1 MDQQPQHDNGGGG
14 ELCTLADVAQL
25 LRVPP
30 ATLRYWRH
38 LGTGPHSF
46 RIGRHVRYY
55 RGDVDAW
62 LEKQRGQSTD
72 VQGQGRPV
80 TPEG

>member
-1 MDQQPQHDNGGGG
+1 MNPQPGSEDNDRS
-14 ELCTLADVAQL
+14 ELFTLADVAEL

-38 LGTGPHSF
+38 LGTGPRSF

-55 RGDVDAW
+55 RGDVEAW
-62 LEKQRGQSTD
+62 LSNQREAGDSEA
-72 VQGQGRPV
+72 G
-80 TPEG
+80 

>member
-1 MDQQPQHDNGGGG
+1 MNQQSDRSGGD

-38 LGTGPHSF
+38 LGTGPRSF

-55 RGDVDAW
+55 RGDVEAW
-62 LEKQRGQSTD
+62 LQEQRGQGSTGGE
-72 VQGQGRPV
+72 QRGRQV
-80 TPEG
+80 GTQR